1 VGIVAHTLN
10 RLLDNVDSALAYR
23 AESDRRMRQFLTDAS
38 HELRTPLAAIQ
49 GYSELTRQDSAALPP
64 TTEYALARI
73 ESEAQR
79 MTSLVDELLLLSR
92 LGEGEDL
99 RTEDVDLGDLVID
112 AVNDAAVAAPTHRW
126 VKHLPDE
133 PVWVRGDRDRLHQL
147 VSNLLTNGWVHTPP
161 GVTVTTGIACR
172 RSENGEPYAELT
184 VANDGPD
191 IDPDLLPHLFERFV
205 RAKNSPS
212 DGSGNG
218 LGLAI
223 VASIVKAH
231 EGSVTAESTD
241 GRTAFRVRLPIV
253 E

>member
-1 VGIVAHTLN
+1 LADVVLN
-10 RLLDNVDSALAYR
+10 
-23 AESDRRMRQFLTDAS
+23 
-38 HELRTPLAAIQ
+38 
-49 GYSELTRQDSAALPP
+49 
-64 TTEYALARI
+64 
-73 ESEAQR
+73 
-79 MTSLVDELLLLSR
+79 
-92 LGEGEDL
+92 
-99 RTEDVDLGDLVID
+99 
-112 AVNDAAVAAPTHRW
+112 AVNDAAVAAPTHHW

-161 GVTVTTGIACR
+161 GVAVTTKIACR

-184 VANDGPD
+184 VADNGPD

-241 GRTAFRVRLPIV
+241 GQTTFRVLLPIV